1 MGKHPTFNPLSKPS
15 FECAKKE
22 LFGLNICSQEEDME
36 TSQAYNGSSIYVS
49 APSSPSRFSCP
60 NINMVQY
67 FYSARTSPRRMGS
80 VLEEESM
87 NFEDFEFETSKR
99 FKQEGYSEF
108 EKRPAC
114 ESLVPMAFADQLF
127 SNGQVV
133 PLKPPPRLSYY
144 SSPNG
149 ISNRS
154 SSSAASSPNPV
165 LKIPFPRWKNTW
177 SDEFDPFAVAL
188 EKVTEEKKGKS
199 HHHRRSRSLSPFRT
213 TTAPPVLQDQNK
225 QGGPPSLELMKHHMG
240 PNCPQEN
247 DPQKSSQMVVISP
260 RSGPPNKDKGYYLP
274 FGKKVRPMKV
284 GHEGTM
290 KAVEEEE
297 TTEPSGG
304 ENRGQKG
311 KGFLGRENNEGKAMK
326 EQVAAL
332 WKRLRSLS
340 EPPKKKEI
348 RKKIEFQVE
357 GKCSERCRE
366 SGC

>member
-1 MGKHPTFNPLSKPS
+1 
-15 FECAKKE
+15 
-22 LFGLNICSQEEDME
+22 ME

-49 APSSPSRFSCP
+49 APSSPSRFGCP

-67 FYSARTSPRRMGS
+67 FYSARTSPRRMGA
-80 VLEEESM
+80 VLEEEST
-87 NFEDFEFETSKR
+87 NFDDFEFEASKR
-99 FKQEGYSEF
+99 FRQEGYSEF

-114 ESLVPMAFADQLF
+114 ESLVPMAFADELL
-127 SNGQVV
+127 SNGQVA
-133 PLKPPPRLSYY
+133 PLKPPPCLSYY
-144 SSPNG
+144 YSPNG

-177 SDEFDPFAVAL
+177 SDEFDLFAVAL

-213 TTAPPVLQDQNK
+213 TTAPPELQDQNK

-247 DPQKSSQMVVISP
+247 DLQKSSQMVVISP
-260 RSGPPNKDKGYYLP
+260 RSGPPNKHKGYYLP

-297 TTEPSGG
+297 TTESSGG
-304 ENRGQKG
+304 ENRGHKG

-332 WKRLRSLS
+332 WKRLRGNEEQQVLQFEATKLEMNQLS
-340 EPPKKKEI
+340 HLASTTALK
-348 RKKIEFQVE
+348 
-357 GKCSERCRE
+357 
-366 SGC
+366 

>member
-1 MGKHPTFNPLSKPS
+1 
-15 FECAKKE
+15 
-22 LFGLNICSQEEDME
+22 ME
-36 TSQAYNGSSIYVS
+36 TSQACNGSSIYVVS
-49 APSSPSRFSCP
+49 APSSPSRFSSP
-60 NINMVQY
+60 NNNMVH
-67 FYSARTSPRRMGS
+67 FYSAQTSPRQMGA
-80 VLEEESM
+80 VLEEENT
-87 NFEDFEFETSKR
+87 NFDDFEFETSKR
-99 FKQEGYSEF
+99 FRQDGYSEF
-108 EKRPAC
+108 EKRPTFDT
-114 ESLVPMAFADQLF
+114 LVPMAFADELFSNGQVVPFSNGQVVPF

-149 ISNRS
+149 TSNRS

-188 EKVTEEKKGKS
+188 EKVTEEKREKS

-213 TTAPPVLQDQNK
+213 TNAPPELQDQNK
-225 QGGPPSLELMKHHMG
+225 QGGPPSLELIKHHMG

-260 RSGPPNKDKGYYLP
+260 ISGPPNKHKGYYLP

-297 TTEPSGG
+297 TTESSGG
-304 ENRGQKG
+304 ENREQKG
-311 KGFLGRENNEGKAMK
+311 KGFLGRENNEVKAMK

-348 RKKIEFQVE
+348 RKKLSS
-357 GKCSERCRE
+357 K
-366 SGC
+366 